1 MRWKA
6 EGEGGNGYKVGE
18 REKERKGEEKISKK

>member
-6 EGEGGNGYKVGE
+6 EGEGGMVTKWE